1 MDRDL
6 KAGLVSVVIPTF
18 NAERYIGE
26 AINSVLL
33 QDYEQFEILL
43 ADDAST
49 DSTVSIC
56 EAFIKM
62 DSRIRLLASKVN
74 SGAAEARNRAL
85 QAARGQYV
93 AFLDAD
99 DRWRSDKLSRQL
111 DFMRDMKCAFSF
123 TAYRVCKW
131 DGTFTGKIV
140 DLKSPDRVGYRD
152 MLAKRATLGC
162 STVMIDQSVLG
173 QLRMPLIRTG
183 QDYGL
188 WLNILREGRHA
199 CRLPVAL
206 TDYRIVPG
214 SISRN
219 KRLKA
224 QRQWKIYRELEGLRL
239 EQSAWYFGQYVYHAF
254 FRN

>member
-1 MDRDL
+1 M
-6 KAGLVSVVIPTF
+6 KAGLVSVIIPTY
-18 NAERYIGE
+18 NAERYISDT
-26 AINSVLL
+26 ITSVLL
-33 QDYEQFEILL
+33 QDYEDFEILI
-43 ADDAST
+43 ADDASI
-49 DSTVSIC
+49 DSTVTIS
-56 EAFIKM
+56 ESFGKR
-62 DSRIRLLASKVN
+62 DSRIRLLPSKVN

-99 DRWRSDKLSRQL
+99 DTWCRDKLSRQL
-111 DFMRDMKCAFSF
+111 NFMRETKCTFTF
-123 TAYRVCKW
+123 TAYRICTW

-140 DLKSPDRVGYRD
+140 DLKSPERVGYRD

-162 STVMIDQSVLG
+162 STVMIDQSVVG
-173 QLRMPLIRTG
+173 RLRMPLIRTG

-188 WLNILREGRHA
+188 WLSLLREGRHA

-224 QRQWKIYRELEGLRL
+224 QRQWQIYRDLEGLRL
-239 EQSAWYFGQYVYHAF
+239 DQSAWYFGQYVYHAF

>member
-6 KAGLVSVVIPTF
+6 KTGLVSVIIPTF
-18 NAERYIGE
+18 NAERYI
-26 AINSVLL
+26 IDTITSVLH
-33 QDYEQFEILL
+33 QDYEEFEILL

-56 EAFIKM
+56 ESFIAR

-99 DRWRSDKLSRQL
+99 DMWRSDKLSQQL
-111 DFMRDMKCAFSF
+111 NFMREKECSFSF

-131 DGTFTGKIV
+131 DGAFTGKIV
-140 DLKSPDRVGYRD
+140 DLKSPERVGYRD

-162 STVMIDQSVLG
+162 STVMIDQSVVG
-173 QLRMPLIRTG
+173 RLRMPLIRTG
-183 QDYGL
+183 QDYAL
-188 WLNILREGRHA
+188 WLSILREGRRA
-199 CRLPVAL
+199 CRLPMAL

-239 EQSAWYFGQYVYHAF
+239 DQSALYFGQYVYHAF